1 MKQKLKGCRPSAEVM
16 QDYSN
21 VSAQLGDTV
30 FQIDR
35 GHAAKQILLKRQR
48 ELMLEANEAEKQEKA
63 LAANGPTNFK
73 VGQAFEGESPTA
85 PLTEVTA

>member
-1 MKQKLKGCRPSAEVM
+1 MKQKLKGCRPSKDVM

-35 GHAAKQILLKRQR
+35 SHSLKQQLLKRQR
-48 ELMLEANEAEKQEKA
+48 ELMLEMNSAQEQEKA
-63 LAANGPTNFK
+63 AADAQAKEDADAPQAVANG
-73 VGQAFEGESPTA
+73 
-85 PLTEVTA
+85 

>member
-1 MKQKLKGCRPSAEVM
+1 MKQKLKGCRPSKDVM

-35 GHAAKQILLKRQR
+35 SHSLKQQLLKRQR
-48 ELMLEANEAEKQEKA
+48 ELMLEMNSAQEQEKA
-63 LAANGPTNFK
+63 AADA
-73 VGQAFEGESPTA
+73 QAKEDA
-85 PLTEVTA
+85 PLKAEQVQPDAPQAVVNG

>member
-1 MKQKLKGCRPSAEVM
+1 MKQKLKGCRPSKDVM

-35 GHAAKQILLKRQR
+35 SHSLKQQLLKRQR
-48 ELMLEANEAEKQEKA
+48 ELMLEMNSAQEQEKA
-63 LAANGPTNFK
+63 AADA
-73 VGQAFEGESPTA
+73 QAKEDA
-85 PLTEVTA
+85 PLKAEQVQTDAPQAVVNG